1 MNQTPN
7 PDGTSHRANGPIR
20 HGTSSASRRRGGPR
34 LLSLVAGSILCVV
47 ALVFVGSGA
56 LALWKDRVDRDSSGL
71 VPIGSTELKTDQY
84 AVVGDLQG
92 DGPHWLYGSTVLGE
106 ARVRATSNADQP
118 LFMGI
123 ARKGDVLR
131 YLRGTGYATVYS
143 FEVSDDTTHPGGP
156 PTGTP
161 SSESFWS
168 ESTQG
173 IGQQTL
179 RWTPQAGDWSIVF
192 MNADASAN
200 VDVRGDAS
208 TELPVL
214 PWVAGGLLILGAV
227 SGVLGTWILL
237 REVRRGSPSP
247 VSELHRVRQNA

>member
-20 HGTSSASRRRGGPR
+20 QGTSSASRRRGGLR
-34 LLSLVAGSILCVV
+34 VLSLVAGSILCVV

-56 LALWKDRVDRDSSGL
+56 LALWKDRVDRDGSGF

-92 DGPHWLYGSTVLGE
+92 DGSDWLYGSTVLGE
-106 ARVRATSNADQP
+106 ARVRATSYADQP
-118 LFMGI
+118 LFIGI
-123 ARKGDVLR
+123 APKGDVLR
-131 YLRGTGYATVYS
+131 YLRGAGYATVYS
-143 FEVSDDTTHPGGP
+143 FEVSEDSTHPGGP
-156 PTGTP
+156 PTGSP

-173 IGQQTL
+173 TGQQML
-179 RWTPQAGDWSIVF
+179 KWTPRAGDWSVVF
-192 MNADASAN
+192 MNADASAK

-208 TELPVL
+208 AELPVL

-227 SGVLGTWILL
+227 PGLLGVWILL
-237 REVRRGSPSP
+237 RAGRRGSPSS
-247 VSELHRVRQNA
+247 VSEPPRVSQDA

>member
-1 MNQTPN
+1 V
-7 PDGTSHRANGPIR
+7 
-20 HGTSSASRRRGGPR
+20 
-34 LLSLVAGSILCVV
+34 LSLVAGSILCVV
-47 ALVFVGSGA
+47 ALVFVVSGA
-56 LALWKDRVDRDSSGL
+56 LALWKDRVDRDGSGF

-84 AVVGDLQG
+84 AIVGDLRG
-92 DGPHWLYGSTVLGE
+92 DGPDWLYGSTVLGE
-106 ARVRATSNADQP
+106 ARVRATSPADQP

-156 PTGTP
+156 PSGTP
-161 SSESFWS
+161 SSESIWS

-173 IGQQTL
+173 TGQLTL
-179 RWTPQAGDWSIVF
+179 RWRPRAGDWSVVF
-192 MNADASAN
+192 MNADASAT

-208 TELPVL
+208 AKLPVL

-227 SGVLGTWILL
+227 PGLLGTWTFL
-237 REVRRGSPSP
+237 RAARRGSPSP
-247 VSELHRVRQNA
+247 VSEPHRVRQDA